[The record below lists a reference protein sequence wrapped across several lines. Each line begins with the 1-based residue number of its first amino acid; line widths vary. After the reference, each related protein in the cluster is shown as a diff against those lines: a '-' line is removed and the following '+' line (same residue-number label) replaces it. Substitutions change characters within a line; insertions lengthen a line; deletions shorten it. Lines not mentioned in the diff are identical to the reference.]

1 MSYLRGFTPWIAA
14 GVVSAFD
21 WRWGAVAGFVTGVL
35 LLLQD
40 RSRGVALD
48 AMVLE
53 ISTIVYFV
61 IIGSIAFSSPDS
73 SVQDHSDVLSFV
85 WLALTAWGSMAIKSP
100 FTMGIARR
108 QTPEEYWNTPGFLA
122 VNNHITAA
130 WGAGFTFI
138 AVSLAIGDATD
149 APAWVGI
156 TAHVVGLVAPAVFTS
171 IYPRRVQARL
181 EALMAANA
189 ANA

>member
-1 MSYLRGFTPWIAA
+1 MGIMGYLRGFVPWVVA
-14 GVVSAFD
+14 GFVSAVD
-21 WRWGAVAGFVTGVL
+21 WRWGAVAGCVSGLL

-40 RSRGVALD
+40 RRRGVAMD
-48 AMVLE
+48 AMILE
-53 ISTIVYFV
+53 ISTIIYFV
-61 IIGSIAFSSPDS
+61 IIGAIAFSSPDS

-85 WLALTAWGSMAIKSP
+85 WLAGTAWGSMLLRSP
-100 FTMGIARR
+100 FTLGIARR

-122 VNNHITAA
+122 VNNAITAA

-138 AVSLAIGDATD
+138 AVVLAISNATD

-171 IYPRRVQARL
+171 IYPKRVQARL
-181 EALMAANA
+181 EALLAANA
-189 ANA
+189 

>member
-1 MSYLRGFTPWIAA
+1 VGIMGYMRGFVPWIVA
-14 GVVSAFD
+14 GFVSAVD
-21 WRWGAVAGFVTGVL
+21 WRWGAVAGCVSGLL

-40 RSRGVALD
+40 RRRGVAMD

-53 ISTIVYFV
+53 ISTIIYFV

-85 WLALTAWGSMAIKSP
+85 WLAGTAWGSMALRSP
-100 FTMGIARR
+100 FTLGIARR
-108 QTPEEYWNTPGFLA
+108 QTPEEYWNTPGFLS
-122 VNNHITAA
+122 VNNAITAA

-138 AVSLAIGDATD
+138 AVVLAISNATD

-171 IYPRRVQARL
+171 IYPKRVQARL
-181 EALMAANA
+181 EALLAANA
-189 ANA
+189 

>member
-1 MSYLRGFTPWIAA
+1 MGYLRGFYPWIAA
-14 GVVSAFD
+14 GFVSAVD
-21 WRWGAVAGFVTGVL
+21 WRWGAVAGFVVGVL
-35 LLLQD
+35 LIWQD
-40 RSRGVALD
+40 RRRGVAMD

-53 ISTIVYFV
+53 VSTIIYFV
-61 IIGSIAFSSPDS
+61 IIGAIAFSSPDS
-73 SVQDHSDVLSFV
+73 SVQDHSDVLSFI
-85 WLALTAWGSMAIKSP
+85 WLAGTAWGSMAIKSP

-130 WGAGFTFI
+130 WGSGFTFI
-138 AVSLAIGDATD
+138 FVALAIGNATD
-149 APAWVGI
+149 APAWIGI